1 MLTNK
6 SGKKVHSLIM
16 EQIKDVEKCL
26 VSFEAFMRAATTPA
40 TANETLK
47 SLSQG
52 VFKAEDVADCSLRR
66 MIDSLADSPF
76 LPSTVE
82 DIISVSTRC
91 DKVANKCEAISN
103 TIVLQKFCFPEGY
116 AEDILKVLEITHNQ
130 FDMLEDSINMFF
142 SNLRALQQ
150 DHSILDKIRAFESE
164 VDSLEFKMTAKAFEE
179 EKELARALQIGNILE
194 MICDISDIIED
205 IADKIQIMLITRKV

>member
-6 SGKKVHSLIM
+6 SGKNVHNLIM
-16 EQIKDVEKCL
+16 EQIKDVEKCY

-66 MIDSLADSPF
+66 MIDSMADGSF
-76 LPSTVE
+76 LPSTRE

-91 DKVANKCEAISN
+91 DKIANKCEAVSN
-103 TIVLQKFCFPEGY
+103 AIVLQKFCFPEGY
-116 AEDILKVLEITHNQ
+116 ADDILNVLEITHTQ
-130 FDMLEDSINMFF
+130 FNMLEESINMFF
-142 SNLRALQQ
+142 SNLKGLQQ
-150 DHSILDKIRAFESE
+150 DHSILDKIRACESE
-164 VDSLEFKMTAKAFEE
+164 VDSLEFKMTAKAFDE
-179 EKELARALQIGNILE
+179 EKELARSMQIGNILE

>member
-1 MLTNK
+1 MLSKK
-6 SGKKVHSLIM
+6 SGSKVHNLIM
-16 EQIKDVEKCL
+16 EQIKDVENCL
-26 VSFEAFMRAATTPA
+26 VSFESFMRAATTPA

-66 MIDSLADSPF
+66 MIDSLADSAF

-91 DKVANKCEAISN
+91 DKIANKCEAISN
-103 TIVLQKFCFPEGY
+103 TVVLQKFCFPEGY

-130 FDMLEDSINMFF
+130 FGLLEESINMFF
-142 SNLRALQQ
+142 SKLGAMQQ
-150 DHSILDKIRAFESE
+150 DHSILDKIRAYESE
-164 VDSLEFKMTAKAFEE
+164 VDSVEFKLTAKCFEE
-179 EKELARALQIGNILE
+179 NELARAMQISNIVE
-194 MICDISDIIED
+194 MCCDISDIIED
-205 IADKIQIMLITRKV
+205 IADKIQIMLIARKV